1 MRLAVSQT
9 PSNTPSNT
17 PTITPSLTSCPA
29 EQFAGAAFYDCEG
42 QSLSGVSA
50 NIITN
55 FGTYTLSAT
64 TDSIYRIG
72 NCFPT
77 FYPYLGARYSVTFET
92 PSGYE
97 LCESTQGIYDRIDF
111 LVDQYI
117 GDIGIGETWSG
128 MTYHYLNNELVYTDP
143 EQVIASNIGAEFDC
157 QTLLLPAGEG
167 TVFQFTI
174 KKIQATPT
182 PTNTATPTMT
192 PTQTSTIGLT
202 PTQTPSNTQTSTPT
216 QTVTPTLT
224 PSPTPF
230 VIVCETGF
238 IEGSYS
244 GLTEYTYP
252 NQPISS
258 SVDDYIRFDWG
269 VVDRPNRFTVYDST
283 GLLWTSG
290 WVGFANYT
298 GPWGASLNTP
308 STGSAYI
315 CFKSTSGRYVKVEA
329 GNASPTPP
337 QLTDAYNYTIVC
349 LGSCIT
355 NTPTMTN
362 TPTGTIVSTPTT
374 TSTPTATPQ
383 NCFCYELTYLPADVV
398 GISVRWRDCNT
409 DTTTTTNISSLES
422 IDNNDGT
429 FTTYICVKQGGPY
442 SIPVC
447 VESDLEIVCP
457 EGVNWVF
464 NGSCGNSIDC
474 FPDCQQLVLYPNNT
488 NACDN
493 GGLPTLYNTDS
504 ALFPTILY
512 EFGSCYTTP
521 VVGNNKWFSQGPG
534 ATSYQ
539 VNNSGIII
547 NTFSCP

>member
-1 MRLAVSQT
+1 MRLGSSSYEYT
-9 PSNTPSNT
+9 LG
-17 PTITPSLTSCPA
+17 SLSCP
-29 EQFAGAAFYDCEG
+29 
-42 QSLSGVSA
+42 
-50 NIITN
+50 T
-55 FGTYTLSAT
+55 
-64 TDSIYRIG
+64 
-72 NCFPT
+72 
-77 FYPYLGARYSVTFET
+77 
-92 PSGYE
+92 
-97 LCESTQGIYDRIDF
+97 
-111 LVDQYI
+111 
-117 GDIGIGETWSG
+117 
-128 MTYHYLNNELVYTDP
+128 
-143 EQVIASNIGAEFDC
+143 
-157 QTLLLPAGEG
+157 
-167 TVFQFTI
+167 
-174 KKIQATPT
+174 TPT
-182 PTNTATPTMT
+182 PTKTATPTRT
-192 PTQTSTIGLT
+192 PSITQT
-202 PTQTPSNTQTSTPT
+202 QTNTSTPT
-216 QTVTPTLT
+216 GTIQSTPTYTSTPTNT

-244 GLTEYTYP
+244 GLTQYTYP

-283 GLLWTSG
+283 GLRWTSD
-290 WVGFANYT
+290 WVGFANYA

-315 CFKSTSGRYVKVEA
+315 CFQSTSGRYVLVEA